1 MIATPKGENFNI
13 TLSKEEGYGEY
24 HDEYV
29 LDLAREV
36 FSINGHFDHEH
47 IYVDAIVPLQN
58 EEGHRFNGRV
68 LEVGEEKVKIDL
80 NHPLAG
86 ETLYFEGTVLENR
99 DATKE
104 EIDHMMKHLTGGC
117 SGNCGDC
124 GGGCGDDCDC
134 GCHDHDH
141 EHEEGHTYEVP
152 GYSVMETH
160 SHEGAT
166 ICSFEKDILTDPE
179 QAKVAMEDAIHE
191 LTAWLDSIGALIGH
205 VKGYIKEHGPTT
217 TFSTTGS
224 TLNIEGHEPQG
235 AAIGFASIVFGPTEE
250 ELKDK
255 VVEVFERL

>member
-1 MIATPKGENFNI
+1 MSEHEHTENVEN
-13 TLSKEEGYGEY
+13 EECCVHEEHEHHHH
-24 HDEYV
+24 HD
-29 LDLAREV
+29 
-36 FSINGHFDHEH
+36 HDHEH
-47 IYVDAIVPLQN
+47 
-58 EEGHRFNGRV
+58 EH
-68 LEVGEEKVKIDL
+68 
-80 NHPLAG
+80 HHH
-86 ETLYFEGTVLENR
+86 
-99 DATKE
+99 
-104 EIDHMMKHLTGGC
+104 DHDHEHEHHHHH
-117 SGNCGDC
+117 DHDHEHEHHHHHDHDHEHEHHHHHDH
-124 GGGCGDDCDC
+124 GDDCDC

>member
-1 MIATPKGENFNI
+1 MSEHEHIENEE
-13 TLSKEEGYGEY
+13 KEECCCHEEHEHHHEHEHEHHHH
-24 HDEYV
+24 HD
-29 LDLAREV
+29 
-36 FSINGHFDHEH
+36 HDHEH
-47 IYVDAIVPLQN
+47 EHHHHDHDHEHEHHHHHHHD
-58 EEGHRFNGRV
+58 EECGC
-68 LEVGEEKVKIDL
+68 E
-80 NHPLAG
+80 
-86 ETLYFEGTVLENR
+86 
-99 DATKE
+99 
-104 EIDHMMKHLTGGC
+104 DHDHEHEHHHHHHH
-117 SGNCGDC
+117 DHD
-124 GGGCGDDCDC
+124 DDCDC

-141 EHEEGHTYEVP
+141 DHDHHDHDHGHTYEVA
-152 GYSVMETH
+152 GYSVLETH

>member
-1 MIATPKGENFNI
+1 MSEHEHIENEE
-13 TLSKEEGYGEY
+13 KEECCCHEE
-24 HDEYV
+24 HE
-29 LDLAREV
+29 
-36 FSINGHFDHEH
+36 HHHDHEH
-47 IYVDAIVPLQN
+47 HHEHEHEHHHHHDHEHEHHHHDHDHEHEHHHHHHHD
-58 EEGHRFNGRV
+58 EECGC
-68 LEVGEEKVKIDL
+68 E
-80 NHPLAG
+80 
-86 ETLYFEGTVLENR
+86 
-99 DATKE
+99 
-104 EIDHMMKHLTGGC
+104 DHEHEHHHHHHH
-117 SGNCGDC
+117 DHD
-124 GGGCGDDCDC
+124 DDCDC

-141 EHEEGHTYEVP
+141 DHHDHDHGHTYEVA
-152 GYSVMETH
+152 GYSVLETH

>member
-1 MIATPKGENFNI
+1 MSEHEHIENEE
-13 TLSKEEGYGEY
+13 KEECCCHEEHEHH
-24 HDEYV
+24 HD
-29 LDLAREV
+29 
-36 FSINGHFDHEH
+36 HDHEH
-47 IYVDAIVPLQN
+47 HHHHDHEHEHHHHDHDHDYEHHHHHHHD
-58 EEGHRFNGRV
+58 EECGC
-68 LEVGEEKVKIDL
+68 E
-80 NHPLAG
+80 
-86 ETLYFEGTVLENR
+86 
-99 DATKE
+99 
-104 EIDHMMKHLTGGC
+104 DHDHEHHHHHHH
-117 SGNCGDC
+117 DHD
-124 GGGCGDDCDC
+124 DDCDC

-141 EHEEGHTYEVP
+141 DHDHHDHDHGHTYEVA
-152 GYSVMETH
+152 GYSVLETH

-166 ICSFEKDILTDPE
+166 VCSFEKDILTDPE

>member
-1 MIATPKGENFNI
+1 MSEHEHTEKNVEN
-13 TLSKEEGYGEY
+13 EESCVHEEHEHHHH
-24 HDEYV
+24 HDH
-29 LDLAREV
+29 D
-36 FSINGHFDHEH
+36 HDHEH
-47 IYVDAIVPLQN
+47 
-58 EEGHRFNGRV
+58 H
-68 LEVGEEKVKIDL
+68 
-80 NHPLAG
+80 HH
-86 ETLYFEGTVLENR
+86 
-99 DATKE
+99 
-104 EIDHMMKHLTGGC
+104 DHDHEHEHHHHH
-117 SGNCGDC
+117 DHDHEHHHHHDH
-124 GGGCGDDCDC
+124 GDDCDC